1 LRHPWSAKQ
10 AVGDIKQGA
19 TGVTASTV
27 RKNLMNSGGNEVKA
41 NRSTSGT
48 QVTKGQLKSIDKLV
62 RGQQK

>member
-1 LRHPWSAKQ
+1 
-10 AVGDIKQGA
+10 
-19 TGVTASTV
+19 
-27 RKNLMNSGGNEVKA
+27 MNSGGNKVKA